1 MQFIRIKQD
10 LVDNI
15 ITLEGYLNSS
25 DEKEKKFAQD
35 LIEKALT
42 MVVYKVNGENHFA
55 PGRFLGYA
63 KNTMAAH
70 LSNDETDGK
79 ETNAVID
86 KALNITSFSND
97 TTEGK
102 FLQYLEKVGLSA
114 DNNKR
119 RYWRLKDPKGK
130 NYNFDM

>member
-15 ITLEGYLNSS
+15 ITIEGYLNSS

-35 LIEKALT
+35 LIEKGLT

-55 PGRFLGYA
+55 PSRFLGYA

-70 LSNDETDGK
+70 LSKEDTDGK